1 MQDNKSI
8 SRDGTDKQNLPY
20 SLGRFWPLWEL
31 KAISGWP
38 LLAASVVKGLIRN
51 VWLRNIFHDLGVK
64 VVAVTKKI
72 CVKMKSHDSL
82 VASSFN

>member
-38 LLAASVVKGLIRN
+38 LLAASVVKGLIAVGN
-51 VWLRNIFHDLGVK
+51 VYKGFSFIVCLMF
-64 VVAVTKKI
+64 VTLI
-72 CVKMKSHDSL
+72 LIMMFQSHTQSQTP
-82 VASSFN
+82 

>member
-38 LLAASVVKGLIRN
+38 LLAASVVKGLRLCGFSTN
-51 VWLRNIFHDLGVK
+51 EFFGY
-64 VVAVTKKI
+64 
-72 CVKMKSHDSL
+72 SH
-82 VASSFN
+82 

>member
-38 LLAASVVKGLIRN
+38 LLAASVVKGLSEGYAYHCF
-51 VWLRNIFHDLGVK
+51 LY
-64 VVAVTKKI
+64 
-72 CVKMKSHDSL
+72 S
-82 VASSFN
+82 

>member
-38 LLAASVVKGLIRN
+38 LLAASVVKGLTKLLLFFLFEN
-51 VWLRNIFHDLGVK
+51 SKNLGRLDD
-64 VVAVTKKI
+64 TK
-72 CVKMKSHDSL
+72 
-82 VASSFN
+82 

>member
-38 LLAASVVKGLIRN
+38 LLAASVVKGL
-51 VWLRNIFHDLGVK
+51 NIYMGGGGGADLNLP
-64 VVAVTKKI
+64 
-72 CVKMKSHDSL
+72 SL
-82 VASSFN
+82 SSMTVLLNNSLTFFILLLFRAK

>member
-38 LLAASVVKGLIRN
+38 LLAASVVKGL
-51 VWLRNIFHDLGVK
+51 NIYMGGGGGG
-64 VVAVTKKI
+64 
-72 CVKMKSHDSL
+72 C
-82 VASSFN
+82 

>member
-8 SRDGTDKQNLPY
+8 SRDGADKQNLPY

-38 LLAASVVKGLIRN
+38 LLAASVVKGLI
-51 VWLRNIFHDLGVK
+51 
-64 VVAVTKKI
+64 
-72 CVKMKSHDSL
+72 
-82 VASSFN
+82 

>member
-38 LLAASVVKGLIRN
+38 LLAASVVKGLI
-51 VWLRNIFHDLGVK
+51 NIRTGHF
-64 VVAVTKKI
+64 
-72 CVKMKSHDSL
+72 
-82 VASSFN
+82 

>member
-8 SRDGTDKQNLPY
+8 SRDRTDKQNLPY

-38 LLAASVVKGLIRN
+38 LLAASVLKGLIY
-51 VWLRNIFHDLGVK
+51 
-64 VVAVTKKI
+64 TKQRHKGND
-72 CVKMKSHDSL
+72 MEL
-82 VASSFN
+82 

>member
-8 SRDGTDKQNLPY
+8 SRDRTDKQNLPY

-38 LLAASVVKGLIRN
+38 LLAASVVKGLSREINAN
-51 VWLRNIFHDLGVK
+51 VYRHSLWEYSKRFHCSIDTLY
-64 VVAVTKKI
+64 
-72 CVKMKSHDSL
+72 
-82 VASSFN
+82 

>member
-38 LLAASVVKGLIRN
+38 LLAASVVKGLSNDAMVRRN
-51 VWLRNIFHDLGVK
+51 QQDEGV
-64 VVAVTKKI
+64 
-72 CVKMKSHDSL
+72 S
-82 VASSFN
+82 

>member
-20 SLGRFWPLWEL
+20 SLGHFWPLWEL

-38 LLAASVVKGLIRN
+38 LLAASVVKGLNRQK
-51 VWLRNIFHDLGVK
+51 LMTDK
-64 VVAVTKKI
+64 
-72 CVKMKSHDSL
+72 
-82 VASSFN
+82 

>member
-38 LLAASVVKGLIRN
+38 LLAASVVKGLIVKN
-51 VWLRNIFHDLGVK
+51 FQIKFTCNYDLHY
-64 VVAVTKKI
+64 
-72 CVKMKSHDSL
+72 CLLLSMECME
-82 VASSFN
+82 

>member
-38 LLAASVVKGLIRN
+38 LLAASVVKGLRKPWGRLHPHPRVN
-51 VWLRNIFHDLGVK
+51 S
-64 VVAVTKKI
+64 
-72 CVKMKSHDSL
+72 CM
-82 VASSFN
+82 

>member
-38 LLAASVVKGLIRN
+38 LLAASVVKGLIKYFYLFFTAVSARLN
-51 VWLRNIFHDLGVK
+51 HNLRLLFHQ
-64 VVAVTKKI
+64 
-72 CVKMKSHDSL
+72 
-82 VASSFN
+82 